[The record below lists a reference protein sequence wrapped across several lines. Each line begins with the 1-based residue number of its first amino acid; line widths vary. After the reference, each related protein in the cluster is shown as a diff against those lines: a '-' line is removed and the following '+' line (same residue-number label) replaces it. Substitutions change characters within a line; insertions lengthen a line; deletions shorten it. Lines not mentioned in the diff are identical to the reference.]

1 MISKNLSHYY
11 IIALF
16 SGAFLASVLSLGSR
30 NEARA
35 SHNDVNGCSDGG
47 RYSPYNRTFKSACDT
62 HDRCYGEI
70 GKPRSKCDKDFRDDL
85 RNICALRAAQLG
97 NGCFAIAEIYYAAVR
112 THPAHVAY
120 RRAQRHARAEAKQRD
135 KTCFLFASNQIN
147 TVLSNRKKSHIE
159 CTLNNYHGYY
169 WGSHN
174 RQTAACPPGEFA
186 AGFRTKIEASQGG
199 NDDTALNKIQIACTK
214 PGIPISIVVEN
225 RREIP
230 SVLVQTP
237 EIGMNWGRYSL
248 WTFCPRNSLIVGYRT
263 KSEAHQG
270 DGYLGLDVG
279 MGGGQDD
286 TGANDFQARC
296 RSLDGRNEYDI
307 QTNITGQWGQWE
319 PWMTAPKGWFV
330 AKVIANVEPSQ
341 GGGDDTAM
349 NMIWLKL
356 RQFQRAKLP
365 VKAKP
370 LMQSPSSKD
379 VNKMP
384 YRPY

>member
-1 MISKNLSHYY
+1 MISKNHSSYY
-11 IIALF
+11 ILALV
-16 SGAFLASVLSLGSR
+16 SGALLTSVLSLGSR

-35 SHNDVNGCSDGG
+35 SHNDINGCSDGG
-47 RYSPYNRTFKSACDT
+47 RLSPFNGVFKSACDA

-70 GKPRSKCDKDFRDDL
+70 GKPRSKCDKDFRDDM
-85 RNICALRAAQLG
+85 RNICASLISGECLVV
-97 NGCFAIAEIYYAAVR
+97 AEAYYAAVR
-112 THPAHVAY
+112 THPAHIAY

-135 KTCFLFASNQIN
+135 KKCFSLASNQIK
-147 TVLSNRKKSHIE
+147 TALSNRKKSHIE

-199 NDDTALNKIQIACTK
+199 NDDTALNKIQIVCTK
-214 PGIPISIVVEN
+214 PGIPISTVVEN

-230 SVLVQTP
+230 SVLVRTP

-263 KSEAHQG
+263 KSEVHQG
-270 DGYLGLDVG
+270 DGWLGLNVS

-307 QTNITGQWGQWE
+307 QTNITGQWGQWD

-330 AKVIANVEPSQ
+330 TKVIANVEPSQ

-356 RQFQRAKLP
+356 RKIQSAKLP
-365 VKAKP
+365 IKAKP
-370 LMQSPSSKD
+370 PRQYPSSKD
-379 VNKMP
+379 INKIP
-384 YRPY
+384 YKPN